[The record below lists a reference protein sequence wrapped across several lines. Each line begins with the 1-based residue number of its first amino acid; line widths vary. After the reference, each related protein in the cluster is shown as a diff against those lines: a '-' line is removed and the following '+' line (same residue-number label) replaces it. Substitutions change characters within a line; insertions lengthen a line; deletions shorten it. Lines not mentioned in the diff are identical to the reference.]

1 MDKKYIDTVKKIG
14 DYPNLTNNKGDLF
27 KAVIDYSLIKA
38 PYPLG
43 DLEQK
48 YRSMEVKPSNFH
60 KNILRHYYTNAKLI
74 QKYPENFLRD
84 LGSFKEDADRID
96 SKPLED
102 TQEDFR
108 NNERGINLGKKYPY
122 APSDFLFDQIR
133 EDIGLPLSP
142 RNNKLFGYILKAITP
157 EEQE

>member
-1 MDKKYIDTVKKIG
+1 MKSTLRKKNEAGGIRLPDFRLYYRTTVIKSMA
-14 DYPNLTNNKGDLF
+14 LNKN
-27 KAVIDYSLIKA
+27 
-38 PYPLG
+38 
-43 DLEQK
+43 K
-48 YRSMEVKPSNFH
+48 YRSMGIEPSNFH
-60 KNILRHYYTNAKLI
+60 KNVLRHYYTNAKLI
-74 QKYPENFLRD
+74 QKYPEKFLRD